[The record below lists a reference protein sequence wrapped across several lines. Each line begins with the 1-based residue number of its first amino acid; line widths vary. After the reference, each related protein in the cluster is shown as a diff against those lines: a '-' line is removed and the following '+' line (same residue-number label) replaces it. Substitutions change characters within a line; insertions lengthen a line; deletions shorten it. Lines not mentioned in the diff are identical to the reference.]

1 MKIIL
6 LEDVKKLGKA
16 GDVVEVADG
25 YAANYLFPRN
35 LAQEATKSGLKQ
47 VKQKQKALENK
58 RRKQKQ
64 QAIEL
69 GKKLSA
75 SNIVI
80 HAKSGE
86 QGKLF
91 GSITSKDISEAIKK
105 QHKLDVDKRK
115 IALDEP
121 IKALGEYKVTIK
133 LLPEVET
140 NICVQ
145 VVEG

>member
-80 HAKSGE
+80 QAKSGE

-115 IALDEP
+115 IALMS
-121 IKALGEYKVTIK
+121 L
-133 LLPEVET
+133 
-140 NICVQ
+140 
-145 VVEG
+145 